1 MNIGVPKERWLEE
14 NRVGLTP
21 SGARALVETGNKV
34 YVETLAG
41 AGCGF
46 SDRDYESTG
55 AKIAYSPEEPFKRGD
70 LVVKVA
76 PVTDEEVGYLR
87 EGQAILA
94 VHHLVVSS
102 KKVLSRLADAK
113 TTTISAEFITDK
125 DGSLPVVKPTSEIA
139 GRMSPQVAAH
149 YLEAP
154 EGGRGILLSG
164 LPGVPPAE
172 VVIIGGGV
180 VGRSAAWT
188 FLGAG
193 AHVTILE
200 MNTRMLESLDELFR
214 GRVAT
219 MLSTPPNIS
228 KAVSY
233 ADVVV
238 ASVLNKYEEV
248 VPMVVIR
255 EMVRSMKP
263 RSVILDISIDMG
275 GCVETSRPTS
285 LTDPVYVEEGVT
297 HYCVPNM
304 PSAVARSAAH
314 AWTNVIYQFVYEIAE
329 KGIDAA
335 AREDGV
341 FATGLTTYKGRVVKE
356 GLARNLGLDY
366 KPLKEMLGR

>member
-1 MNIGVPKERWLEE
+1 
-14 NRVGLTP
+14 VGLTP
-21 SGARALVETGNKV
+21 SGARALVESGNEV
-34 YVETLAG
+34 YVETHAG
-41 AGCGF
+41 EGCGF
-46 SDRDYESTG
+46 SDHDYESSG
-55 AKIAYSPEEPFKRGD
+55 ARIAHSPEEPFRRGD

-76 PVTDEEVGYLR
+76 PLTEGEVGYLR

-94 VHHLVVSS
+94 VHHLVVSP
-102 KKVLSRLADAK
+102 KKVLSRLADARI
-113 TTTISAEFITDK
+113 TTISAEFITYP

-180 VGRSAAWT
+180 VGRSAAWA

-214 GRVAT
+214 CRVAT

-238 ASVLNKYEEV
+238 ASVLNKYEEI
-248 VPMVVIR
+248 VPMVVSR
-255 EMVRSMKP
+255 ETVRSMKP

-275 GCVETSRPTS
+275 GCVETSRPTT
-285 LTDPVYVEEGVT
+285 LTDPVYEEEGVT

-314 AWTNVIYQFVYEIAE
+314 AWTNVTYQFISEIAE
-329 KGIDAA
+329 KGVETA

-341 FATGLTTYKGRVVKE
+341 LSTGLTTFKGQFVKE
-356 GLARNLGLDY
+356 GLARNVGLDY
-366 KPLKEMLGR
+366 RPLKELLER